1 MSTQTI
7 EPGSSTPIRYGVVFA
22 VLAIF
27 TGLEIVVGYLAT
39 LPTAIKI
46 GLLIFLAV
54 VKVSLVLL
62 FFMHLKYDSRIF
74 ALPFALGV
82 VLAVPIILAINLTMK
97 APIKTS
103 ENEAQAVNATG
114 QVIEVKEVSFN
125 IAMSQTSAQAGPV
138 TFHIV
143 NGADDMLHEFIFI
156 QSDLP
161 ADELPTDEATGRV
174 QEDAVTIIAAAED
187 IPPSSSRNITVNLAA
202 GHYVAVCNL
211 PGHYEQ
217 GMRIDF
223 NVTGTSNQ
231 PPSTPESPA
240 STEAPTQP
248 PAAATEAPSQA
259 PGATATP

>member
-1 MSTQTI
+1 MSTQTM
-7 EPGSSTPIRYGVVFA
+7 EPRSAAPIRYGVVFA

-39 LPTAIKI
+39 LPTGIKVT
-46 GLLIFLAV
+46 LLIFLAI

-62 FFMHLKYDSRIF
+62 FFMHLKNDSRIF

-82 VLAVPIILAINLTMK
+82 VLAVPIVLAINLTMQ
-97 APIKTS
+97 APIKTG
-103 ENEAQAVNATG
+103 EKEAQAVNATG
-114 QVIEVKEVSFN
+114 QVIEVKEVSFK
-125 IAMSQTSAQAGPV
+125 ITMSQISAQAGPV

-161 ADELPTDEATGRV
+161 ADELPTDEMTGRV
-174 QEDAVTIIAAAED
+174 QEEAVTIIAAAED

-211 PGHYEQ
+211 PGHYQQ

-231 PPSTPESPA
+231 PPSTPEEPA
-240 STEAPTQP
+240 STEAPT
-248 PAAATEAPSQA
+248 EAPTQA
-259 PGATATP
+259 PSVTATP